1 MNLTDVM
8 NQYATPDPS
17 IVSQLKKSWKDKNG
31 QWHEMYL
38 DYVGHADLT
47 KILISIDE
55 NWTWEPLEIRDGA
68 PVIVVNG
75 ETASMWI
82 RLTLLGKSMLGVG
95 TCKAEKDDAPKE
107 LIGDA
112 LRNAAMRFGI
122 AINLWSKSD
131 SAETNAP
138 ASRPQASAPRASQPS
153 STGKPQAKAG
163 NKASEKQ
170 LGLISK
176 LSKEKGIT
184 NILAR
189 ANATIAVPVESLSE
203 LSSKEASEL
212 ISQLMDNSP
221 MESFFTDKAEPQP
234 MFDDEEDF

>member
-8 NQYATPDPS
+8 HKYATPDPS
-17 IVSQLKKSWKDKNG
+17 IVSQLKKSWKDKNN

-47 KILISIDE
+47 KILIEIDE

-68 PVIVVNG
+68 PVIVING
-75 ETASMWI
+75 DTASMWI

-122 AINLWSKSD
+122 AINLWSRSD
-131 SAETNAP
+131 SADNAP
-138 ASRPQASAPRASQPS
+138 PQKPSAPISRPQPSASGA
-153 STGKPQAKAG
+153 KPQAKAG
-163 NKASEKQ
+163 NKISEKQ
-170 LGLISK
+170 IGLITK
-176 LSKEKGIT
+176 LAREKNIT
-184 NILAR
+184 NIVGR
-189 ANATIAVPVESLSE
+189 ANAMLSTPVGSLNE

-212 ISQLMDNSP
+212 ISSLMSDNP
-221 MESFFTDKAEPQP
+221 METFFKDEPKP
-234 MFDDEEDF
+234 LFDDVEDF

>member
-8 NQYATPDPS
+8 NKYATPDPS
-17 IVSQLKKSWKDKNG
+17 IVSQLKKSWRDKNG

-75 ETASMWI
+75 DIASMWI

-95 TCKAEKDDAPKE
+95 TCKADKDDAPKE

-131 SAETNAP
+131 SGDTAP
-138 ASRPQASAPRASQPS
+138 APKTSYAPKSAPSPS
-153 STGKPQAKAG
+153 AGKPQAKAG

-176 LSKEKGIT
+176 LAKEKNIT

-189 ANATIAVPVESLSE
+189 ANATIAVPVQSLTE

-212 ISQLMDNSP
+212 ISDLMSDNP
-221 MESFFTDKAEPQP
+221 METFFKDEPAPQP
-234 MFDDEEDF
+234 MFDDEEAF

>member
-95 TCKAEKDDAPKE
+95 TCKAEKTDAPKE

-131 SAETNAP
+131 S
-138 ASRPQASAPRASQPS
+138 
-153 STGKPQAKAG
+153 GC
-163 NKASEKQ
+163 
-170 LGLISK
+170 
-176 LSKEKGIT
+176 
-184 NILAR
+184 
-189 ANATIAVPVESLSE
+189 
-203 LSSKEASEL
+203 
-212 ISQLMDNSP
+212 
-221 MESFFTDKAEPQP
+221 
-234 MFDDEEDF
+234 